1 MPFVHKD
8 EAGKVLVVYEEL
20 IEGTEEVGTDDPALV
35 DFITKNIPS
44 ANISDE
50 WVQSDL
56 ALLRIVDDLVDVLIE
71 KV

>member
-1 MPFVHKD
+1 M
-8 EAGKVLVVYEEL
+8 
-20 IEGTEEVGTDDPALV
+20 GTDDPALV